1 MRDGGDLFNLAPGE
15 LQWLEHPARNKKSAE
30 TWQPPL
36 RFGFYPDT
44 LEERVAERPVGFAG
58 AVEIGDPL
66 IPVRF

>member
-1 MRDGGDLFNLAPGE
+1 MRDGGDLFNWRRE
-15 LQWLEHPARNKKSAE
+15 NYKWLEHPARNERSAE
-30 TWQPPL
+30 NWQSPL
-36 RFGFYPDT
+36 LFGFYPDT